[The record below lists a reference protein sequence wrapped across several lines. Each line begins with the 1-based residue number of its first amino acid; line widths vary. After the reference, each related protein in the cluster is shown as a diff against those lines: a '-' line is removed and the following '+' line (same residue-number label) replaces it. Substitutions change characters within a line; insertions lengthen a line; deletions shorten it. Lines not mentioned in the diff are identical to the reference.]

1 MSVYENGFIVKT
13 TEPDAA
19 GLQEQFGVSCFAGF
33 YSHRA
38 CYFEKDTKKKKRCG
52 QGSIFINY
60 IVDFSSQK

>member
-33 YSHRA
+33 YSHRT
-38 CYFEKDTKKKKRCG
+38 CYFKKDTKKKSGVVKAL
-52 QGSIFINY
+52 FL
-60 IVDFSSQK
+60 